1 MDAAHIA
8 VKDAASGVR
17 ATARRRLPVQVRVPH
32 AHPARAPAR
41 VLHFYPRAYPRHHS
55 ARAETHGSKALRS
68 DDRETQICF

>member
-17 ATARRRLPVQVRVPH
+17 ATARRRLPVQVRVPRTRILH
-32 AHPARAPAR
+32 AHR
-41 VLHFYPRAYPRHHS
+41 LGFCIFIRAYPRHHS